1 MNKNKMLNDKPIFVA
16 KRRIF
21 RSLILAATGLILALL
36 FYFVSQEPEV
46 DVFGLVIG
54 GLFGVGGVAILYTTL
69 IFKKI
74 MLFDDRIEIYC
85 LNKVIVG
92 TYSQIKSFEL
102 VESGSWPT
110 TRSLF
115 LECEPDFMHPYLEN
129 AFLHKNEL
137 YKIKEILIKKGVKD
151 KGWLKNTKFF
161 TRIKVSGFVLLG
173 VLFFAAGILAFAF
186 KYYDNLEKKI

>member
-21 RSLILAATGLILALL
+21 RGLILATTGLILALL

-74 MLFDDRIEIYC
+74 MLFDDRIEVHC
-85 LNKVIVG
+85 LNKVIVR
-92 TYSQIKSFEL
+92 TYSQIKSFKLLECKYGRRL
-102 VESGSWPT
+102 I
-110 TRSLF
+110 
-115 LECEPDFMHPYLEN
+115 LECEPKFKHAYLCDTL
-129 AFLHKNEL
+129 LHKNEL

-151 KGWLKNTKFF
+151 DDW
-161 TRIKVSGFVLLG
+161 I
-173 VLFFAAGILAFAF
+173 
-186 KYYDNLEKKI
+186 

>member
-74 MLFDDRIEIYC
+74 MLFDDRIEVHFV
-85 LNKVIVG
+85 NKVIVR

-102 VESGSWPT
+102 FEYGSWPT
-110 TRSLF
+110 TKQF
-115 LECEPDFMHPYLEN
+115 KLECEPKFWHSYLSN
-129 AFLHKNEL
+129 IFLHKNEL
-137 YKIKEILIKKGVKD
+137 YKIKEILIKKEVKD
-151 KGWLKNTKFF
+151 KG
-161 TRIKVSGFVLLG
+161 
-173 VLFFAAGILAFAF
+173 
-186 KYYDNLEKKI
+186 

>member
-54 GLFGVGGVAILYTTL
+54 GLFGVGGVIYLYITL

-74 MLFDDRIEIYC
+74 MLFDDRIEVYYV
-85 LNKVIVG
+85 NKIIVR
-92 TYSQIKSFEL
+92 TYSQIKRCYVFEY
-102 VESGSWPT
+102 GWFMKQ
-110 TRSLF
+110 LF
-115 LECEPDFMHPYLEN
+115 LKCEPKFMNSYLN
-129 AFLHKNEL
+129 SALLHKNEL
-137 YKIKEILIKKGVKD
+137 YKIKEILIKKGAED
-151 KGWLKNTKFF
+151 KG
-161 TRIKVSGFVLLG
+161 
-173 VLFFAAGILAFAF
+173 
-186 KYYDNLEKKI
+186 